1 MGDVWLQ
8 SNAVS
13 WAPEQRVLL
22 SRALGPVG
30 FAEPAVGSGGL

>member
-22 SRALGPVG
+22 SRALEPVG